1 MILNDKLEHVFLL
14 QLQNVVFLIFFFMQ
28 SRRTMRGGS
37 TIASDIWI
45 LHSVDN
51 LTVDWSSYGTIVAMM
66 VWNRYPV
73 VISVVI
79 PVVILKTMA
88 STPNRKL
95 QQKYI
100 KYISNSFHNIF
111 ESSIR
116 KCMERSNN
124 DWNNDWNN
132 Y

>member
-14 QLQNVVFLIFFFMQ
+14 QLQSVVFLIFLFMQ

-45 LHSVDN
+45 FHSVDN

-100 KYISNSFHNIF
+100 KYISNSF
-111 ESSIR
+111 
-116 KCMERSNN
+116 
-124 DWNNDWNN
+124 
-132 Y
+132 